1 MDAATQ
7 RARRTGPREV
17 SVAVDGRWRAMW
29 LGNRALVRLLFDV
42 EADGL
47 EAWPAAP
54 FCLVVNHHNGWDPM
68 LVMAVT
74 PLSPR
79 ITWFGPKEADF
90 SRGFK
95 NRVMAFFGGVIPYHP
110 EKTTLTSAVRSVRR
124 VFAAGGVL
132 GIFAE
137 GRVGFRESQLLP
149 FEEGAVAFSVAAGV
163 PIVPAAI
170 VGSTFLWFRRRVVVR
185 FGEPI
190 PTAGIRDRAAREALE
205 QQVRAAMQELLPET
219 EPWLP
224 RRRPLQFLGD
234 LLTGPDDL
242 ARRRAELGDHGLPR

>member
-1 MDAATQ
+1 MDDASE
-7 RARRTGPREV
+7 RVRRTGPRQI

-29 LGNRALVRLLFDV
+29 VGNRALVRLLFDV
-42 EADGL
+42 RADGL
-47 EAWPAAP
+47 GHWPPAP

-68 LVMAVT
+68 LVMAVA

-95 NRVMAFFGGVIPYHP
+95 NRVMAFFGGVIPYDP
-110 EKTTLTSAVRSVRR
+110 AKTTLTSAVRAVRR

-137 GRVGFRESQLLP
+137 GRVGFRESELLP
-149 FEEGAVAFSVAAGV
+149 FEEGAVAFSAAAGV

-170 VGSTFLWFRRRVVVR
+170 VGSSVLWFRRRVSVR

-190 PTAGIRDRAAREALE
+190 PTAGARDRAAREALE
-205 QQVRAAMQELLPET
+205 AQVRQAMQRLLPES
-219 EPWLP
+219 EPQLP
-224 RRRPLQFLGD
+224 RRRPLRFIGD
-234 LLTGPDDL
+234 LLTGADDV
-242 ARRRAELGDHGLPR
+242 ARRKAALGE